1 MEKRRI
7 QCGIIGNAYVGKT
20 TFAQTLR
27 KDPIGF
33 TKTYHP
39 TIGVD
44 FVSSKLE
51 IDKIP
56 YNITMWDL
64 TGGERFRSIITT
76 YFKSIK
82 IALICFSFDNLESIN
97 NLDYWINL
105 IEEQNDDSYIVL
117 IGMKK
122 DKISSYNYVG
132 DDVIENIKKKYNYKL
147 YSVNNYNYQLISS
160 IMQEII
166 RDGIFFN
173 KFNST
178 SFDKNEFFKQKK
190 KTKPYRQKNV
200 KNDWCCWCW

>member
-33 TKTYHP
+33 AKTYHP

-44 FVSSKLE
+44 FVSSQLE
-51 IDKIP
+51 IDKIL
-56 YNITMWDL
+56 YNVTMWDL

-82 IALICFSFDNLESIN
+82 IALVCFSYDNIESIN

-122 DKISSYNYVG
+122 DRISSIKYVG
-132 DDVIENIKKKYNYKL
+132 DDIIEKLKKTYTYKL
-147 YSVNNYNYQLISS
+147 YSVDNYNYQLVSS

-166 RDGIFFN
+166 RDGIFYN

-178 SFDKNEFFKQKK
+178 TINKNYFFKQKK
-190 KTKPYRQKNV
+190 KKQSNNKYTRYS
-200 KNDWCCWCW
+200 DWCCWC